1 MGIVGIL
8 GTLILVLL
16 GSAAIALF
24 ANPDYLKRVL
34 KALKWS
40 VPGVEEEQ
48 TSVRVVLFVVAF
60 LCYVAAVGILPTLF
74 LTAVFFGFRF
84 LVPTRR

>member
-1 MGIVGIL
+1 MVLL

-24 ANPDYLKRVL
+24 ANPDFLTRLV

-40 VPGVEEEQ
+40 IPGVSAEQ

-60 LCYVAAVGILPTLF
+60 LCYVAAVGIWPTLF
-74 LTAVFFGFRF
+74 LTAIFFGYRF
-84 LVPTRR
+84 LAPRR